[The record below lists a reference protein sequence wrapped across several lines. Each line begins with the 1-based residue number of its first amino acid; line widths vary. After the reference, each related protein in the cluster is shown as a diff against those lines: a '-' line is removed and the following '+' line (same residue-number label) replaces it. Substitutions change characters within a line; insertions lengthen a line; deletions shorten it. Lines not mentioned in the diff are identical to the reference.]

1 MAEEIKKPAAQVP
14 AARSPLDS
22 WSLMR
27 SDMDRF
33 FDSMFGGRGFPNV
46 FGVSGGAVGG
56 MIAPSIDVHENEK
69 ELVIAAELPGME
81 EKDVQLSFRDGV
93 LTIKGKKKSER
104 DETKDDVHI
113 SERSYGSFQRSF
125 RVPDTVEVDKAT
137 ADFEKG
143 VLKVTLPKVAEAV
156 SREKKIPIGK
166 G

>member
-1 MAEEIKKPAAQVP
+1 M
-14 AARSPLDS
+14 
-22 WSLMR
+22 SL
-27 SDMDRF
+27 
-33 FDSMFGGRGFPNV
+33 
-46 FGVSGGAVGG
+46 GG

-93 LTIKGKKKSER
+93 LTIKGEKKSER